1 MAGDRSAR
9 RRAAFVTILALLG
22 ELPREEKP
30 RNGCPI
36 CGKIVKA
43 LTIAKA
49 LTGECPHCGTYL
61 CKTCEKMHL
70 GDATKVCPGDG
81 VPVPRE
87 VR

>member
-9 RRAAFVTILALLG
+9 RRAAFVTVLALLG
-22 ELPREEKP
+22 ELPREERP
-30 RNGCPI
+30 RTGCPI
-36 CGKIVKA
+36 CGKADKA
-43 LTIAKA
+43 P
-49 LTGECPHCGTYL
+49 TGECSHCGTYI

-70 GDATKVCPGDG
+70 GDATKACPGDG